1 MRSLIK
7 KKIHKTVILRSS
19 SERYGS
25 KKLMGKMICEVALW
39 LQSCLVCFNIIIVFG
54 STVALTDP
62 Q

>member
-25 KKLMGKMICEVALW
+25 KKLMDKMIREVAPW
-39 LQSCLVCFNIIIVFG
+39 IQSCLVGFNIIVFG
-54 STVALTDP
+54 STVALIDP